1 MHYAAPVCSQMWL
14 CLSQMRN
21 AFSYTFPCWGRN
33 WWVHLQLQT
42 GCSIPTHG
50 RACSIHTHYLCTF
63 EHACTY
69 ICTCCSNTYFNSC
82 EAELYCLAFNQEC
95 TLAKTKAMGHYQMQL
110 GSLQLLILCP
120 RDTCIYDTVEAHCC
134 IIRECRGFFKQFH
147 AAYSTHHTTI
157 QNVSTWSLFQLNIW
171 VVQVKETVQLMK
183 TPGWWCFC
191 CQPEQILHCK
201 CIGV

>member
-1 MHYAAPVCSQMWL
+1 M
-14 CLSQMRN
+14 
-21 AFSYTFPCWGRN
+21 
-33 WWVHLQLQT
+33 QLQT
-42 GCSIPTHG
+42 GCSIRTHG
-50 RACSIHTHYLCTF
+50 RACSIRTHYLCTF

-147 AAYSTHHTTI
+147 ATYSTYISCNHSGHFDPESLSPKQLSCSAERDCLADEDSRLVVFLLSTRANTAL
-157 QNVSTWSLFQLNIW
+157 QMYWCVALVSST
-171 VVQVKETVQLMK
+171 
-183 TPGWWCFC
+183 FC
-191 CQPEQILHCK
+191 YQCT
-201 CIGV
+201 